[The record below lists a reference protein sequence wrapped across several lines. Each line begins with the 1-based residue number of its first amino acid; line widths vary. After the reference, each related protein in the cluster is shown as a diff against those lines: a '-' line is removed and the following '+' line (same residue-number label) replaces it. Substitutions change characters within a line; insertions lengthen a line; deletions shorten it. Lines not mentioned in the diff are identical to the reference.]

1 MLSNQIL
8 TIHTDDSTLE
18 GAHEVTLKVNYLL
31 ENHIS
36 IDAALVFDF
45 RSCLVSLTNENWIL
59 DDLHVPAYS
68 SHKKARLLYDPP
80 SFSYHN
86 VDLCN
91 YRWKEA
97 YDLAASVDE

>member
-1 MLSNQIL
+1 MISNQIL
-8 TIHTDDSTLE
+8 TIFTDDSTLE
-18 GAHEVTLKVNYLL
+18 GVHEVTLKVNYLL
-31 ENHIS
+31 ENNLS
-36 IDAALVFDF
+36 IDASMVFDF
-45 RSCLVSLTNENWIL
+45 RSCEVSLTNEKWIL

-68 SHKKARLLYDPP
+68 SHNKARLLYDPP
-80 SFSYHN
+80 SFSYLH